1 MKFERFMFL
10 ALIASLVLSMGLV
23 VACGDDDDDDDDDT
37 ADDDADDDTGDDDS
51 GSDCEATLDG
61 QVEACF
67 EGLTTAD
74 VCAQEDADCWVACF
88 ASDTVETCEDW
99 LDCLVSDCG
108 YTA

>member
-37 ADDDADDDTGDDDS
+37 ADDDTGDDDTGDDD
-51 GSDCEATLDG
+51 CEAALGDN
-61 QVEACF
+61 VEACF
-67 EGLTTAD
+67 EGLDAAT
-74 VCAQEDADCWVACF
+74 VCAQDDADCWVACF
-88 ASDTVETCEDW
+88 QSGSVETCEDW

-108 YTA
+108 YSA

>member
-37 ADDDADDDTGDDDS
+37 ADDDSDDDADDDS
-51 GSDCEATLDG
+51 GSGCEEALGDN
-61 QVEACF
+61 VEMCF
-67 EGLTTAD
+67 EEITTAD

-88 ASDTVETCEDW
+88 EASEECGDW
-99 LDCLVSDCG
+99 NDCLVADCG
-108 YTA
+108 YAA